1 MSAPVRRRSVSLRRP
16 IVNSGL
22 SIGTIRRPSA
32 SVTISRG
39 PGGGVMEARD
49 YNGRIM
55 LNEALSMM
63 MVITK
68 RVRYVS
74 ATLLFL
80 LLAVPAGMH
89 ALPAQPAAQPPASM
103 APFWTGI
110 SDAASFER
118 AMDGRLTAGRAALDA
133 LVAVK
138 GPRTVENTLRRFD
151 DILLQIDAAGSQAG
165 LIQVVHPDEKVRTAA
180 EQISQKVSAFATELS
195 LNRAVY
201 DAVAALDVS
210 RADEETKY
218 YLQRTLR
225 DFRLAGVDRDEATRK
240 RIQQLRDE
248 LTLVGQ
254 DFDRN
259 IRTDLRKVIVKSA
272 TELEG
277 LPADYVSRHKP
288 EADGSITLTIDYPDS
303 LPALS

>member
-1 MSAPVRRRSVSLRRP
+1 MMVTLVMTKPVRSVS
-16 IVNSGL
+16 
-22 SIGTIRRPSA
+22 A
-32 SVTISRG
+32 
-39 PGGGVMEARD
+39 
-49 YNGRIM
+49 
-55 LNEALSMM
+55 ALL
-63 MVITK
+63 
-68 RVRYVS
+68 
-74 ATLLFL
+74 LLFL
-80 LLAVPAGMH
+80 LFAVPAGMH
-89 ALPAQPAAQPPASM
+89 ASAAQPAAQSPVSTA

-110 SDAASFER
+110 PDAASFER
-118 AMDGRLTAGRAALDA
+118 AMDGRLTAARAALDA

-138 GPRTVENTLRRFD
+138 GARTIENTLRRFD
-151 DILLQIDAAGSQAG
+151 DALLQIDAAGSQAG

-240 RIQQLRDE
+240 RIQELRDE
-248 LTLVGQ
+248 LVLVGQ

-259 IRTDLRKVIVKSA
+259 IRTDVRTVTASNA
-272 TELEG
+272 GELDG
-277 LPADYVSRHKP
+277 LPADYIARHKP
-288 EADGSITLTIDYPDS
+288 DASGAITLT
-303 LPALS
+303 